1 MQNTR
6 LSTLFDRL
14 IGRFTQLLRNP
25 WRRISVLLISLLGGN
40 FFATIISTVAGQ
52 RATLDVVISILL
64 VVYTEVVSW
73 RVYRE
78 DRQRVGS
85 ETRLPLLLEILN
97 GLKLGVT
104 YGLFVEA
111 FKLGS

>member
-14 IGRFTQLLRNP
+14 SGRFVRFLRNP
-25 WRRISVLLISLLGGN
+25 WRRLSVLIISLLGGN
-40 FFATIISTVAGQ
+40 FLATTVSTVAGQ
-52 RATLDVVISILL
+52 RATLDVVVALILVLL
-64 VVYTEVVSW
+64 VELISWMVYAS
-73 RVYRE
+73 
-78 DRQRVGS
+78 DRAALTDAQR
-85 ETRLPLLLEILN
+85 PLLLEILN
-97 GLKLGVT
+97 GTKIGLT